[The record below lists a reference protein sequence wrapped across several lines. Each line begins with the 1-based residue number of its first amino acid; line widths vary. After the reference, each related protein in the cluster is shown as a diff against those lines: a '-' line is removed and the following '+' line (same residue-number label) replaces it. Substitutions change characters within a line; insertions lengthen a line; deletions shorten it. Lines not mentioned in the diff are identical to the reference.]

1 MRRVHI
7 DQHQTLPVLC
17 QHVHAVQLRQRESQ
31 RVFVGFVGCGWRL
44 RRRIRYPVC
53 GRWRLP
59 LQGRRIGLATLRHAQ
74 RHTGL
79 LRPGDPR
86 RGGRGGGSGHRPVS
100 LHGFADRL
108 GQHPVQRPVEKV
120 MNQSRLA
127 KTHFMFGRM
136 HVHVH
141 QCRREVQKQHIGR
154 MATVIKHVLKCLS
167 HRMANQLVA
176 HHAPVDIEMLHIT
189 LAARERRTGHP
200 ASQPQACRFVFEM
213 QRVLNERRP
222 QQIRQASLV
231 AAAVGGNVG
240 TEHLAT
246 VVHQH
251 ERHVLA
257 HQRKSFDDLLEMAEL
272 GLVGP
277 QELASGRGVVEKV
290 AHRDHSATGQCC
302 RADLLPIPNH
312 LPGKL
317 GTAGARCQAEA

>member
-1 MRRVHI
+1 
-7 DQHQTLPVLC
+7 
-17 QHVHAVQLRQRESQ
+17 
-31 RVFVGFVGCGWRL
+31 
-44 RRRIRYPVC
+44 
-53 GRWRLP
+53 
-59 LQGRRIGLATLRHAQ
+59 
-74 RHTGL
+74 
-79 LRPGDPR
+79 
-86 RGGRGGGSGHRPVS
+86 
-100 LHGFADRL
+100 
-108 GQHPVQRPVEKV
+108 
-120 MNQSRLA
+120 
-127 KTHFMFGRM
+127 
-136 HVHVH
+136 
-141 QCRREVQKQHIGR
+141 
-154 MATVIKHVLKCLS
+154 
-167 HRMANQLVA
+167 MANQLVA

-189 LAARERRTGHP
+189 LAARERRAGHP

-213 QRVLNERRP
+213 QRVLDERRS
-222 QQIRQASLV
+222 QQVRQASFV
-231 AAAVGGNVG
+231 AAAVGGDVG
-240 TEHLAT
+240 TEHLPT